1 MATRYDYDVKADESY
16 DNLPVTSFIGEQ
28 VDLSRVAPIVLTYD
42 PSGSYSTPVTLWS
55 GGGGFLKSV
64 GDVGGVYGTQW
75 QEMTGCLN
83 PLPNPPHISTSTSSS
98 LPIYVFAY
106 ISGSDEEHAELF
118 IKWSWSPQI
127 EVNDVLYRNALSNAE
142 SILVPVIEWDN
153 SPSDDPE
160 NDPFNMNPKGGE
172 FADTDPLGFGNDEI
186 DVPDTIPELSYS
198 GFISAYKLDDGGV
211 GNLGAAIFTTNTWTN
226 LQNKF
231 NGVGDPI
238 SYIISAVEIPY
249 SADPDGVK
257 DFNLGGIKI
266 VDNNNNYVP
275 VSYLEHRYHRL
286 NFGSLTLKET
296 WGTEKDY
303 SGTSVSIYLPYVG
316 VKDLDTAIVMNSVIT
331 VKAMLDVWTG
341 DLLYLLVISNK
352 NAAYKYLGSSGIVY
366 RFQGNCG
373 KSIPIGKTDNTT
385 QMLAIAG
392 SIASMGVGLASGLP
406 TGAMGYTVGNEFGA
420 SGDVS
425 GNVNP
430 RLVGGGAAGML
441 GALTMGPKIS
451 MAGGVAGA
459 IGRGDYQ
466 QPYLIIK
473 QSVPVYPKDWRAH
486 FGAPRYQTFT
496 LGELNGYVKC
506 ADVHAE
512 SIEGANDAE
521 RTAIEQA
528 LKAGVFMN

>member
-1 MATRYDYDVKADESY
+1 MKYYQDANGNKIPVDQNMIVGGCFFDIPQAPDFITVANIPVPGQTNNNTATAVY
-16 DNLPVTSFIGEQ
+16 DNVYSYLNIKHDGQQYASV
-28 VDLSRVAPIVLTYD
+28 
-42 PSGSYSTPVTLWS
+42 SYSTTAKRCGVFAIPYTQAGVDGVQIIGINGVDDASLMNAAQT
-55 GGGGFLKSV
+55 GGYDYNNYIVGFLPWSEV
-64 GDVGGVYGTQW
+64 ENHIVEDEAW
-75 QEMTGCLN
+75 DESPADDANN
-83 PLPNPPHISTSTSSS
+83 PDNMLP
-98 LPIYVFAY
+98 
-106 ISGSDEEHAELF
+106 
-118 IKWSWSPQI
+118 
-127 EVNDVLYRNALSNAE
+127 R
-142 SILVPVIEWDN
+142 
-153 SPSDDPE
+153 
-160 NDPFNMNPKGGE
+160 GGE

-186 DVPDTIPELSYS
+186 DVPDVINELSYS
-198 GFISAYKLDDGGV
+198 GFITAYKLDDGGV
-211 GNLGAAIFTTNTWTN
+211 QNLGAAIFTNNTWTN

-231 NGVGDPI
+231 NGVGDPV

-249 SADPDGVK
+249 AATQDAYQ
-257 DFNLGGIKI
+257 DFNLGGIKV
-266 VDNNNNYVP
+266 VDNNNNYLSLP
-275 VSYLEHRYHRL
+275 CLHHRYHRL

-316 VKDLDTAIVMNSVIT
+316 VKDLDTALVMNSVIT

-451 MAGGVAGA
+451 MAGGIAGA

-496 LGELNGYVKC
+496 LGDLNGFVKC

-521 RTAIEQA
+521 RAAIEQA

>member
-1 MATRYDYDVKADESY
+1 MSRSYVDSFGTHIPISENGMINGAIFDVTTTPTNVAVI
-16 DNLPVTSFIGEQ
+16 PVAGQ
-28 VDLSRVAPIVLTYD
+28 LS
-42 PSGSYSTPVTLWS
+42 
-55 GGGGFLKSV
+55 
-64 GDVGGVYGTQW
+64 
-75 QEMTGCLN
+75 
-83 PLPNPPHISTSTSSS
+83 PNTAE
-98 LPIYVFAY
+98 AY
-106 ISGSDEEHAELF
+106 ISPVSGFSLIDIDHNGEDYSLVSYPGNCVSCGVFALKTTSGEQEGLMFIAVSGTDAADVSNKVSIGDYTYINYIVSFMPMSEAEAHIVEENE
-118 IKWSWSPQI
+118 
-127 EVNDVLYRNALSNAE
+127 D
-142 SILVPVIEWDN
+142 WDD
-153 SPSDDPE
+153 SPSDNPSDPG
-160 NDPFNMNPKGGE
+160 NALARGGE
-172 FADTDPLGFGNDEI
+172 FADTDPLGFGNDDI
-186 DVPDTIPELSYS
+186 DVPDTIPEISYS

-249 SADPDGVK
+249 SANPDGVK

-266 VDNNNNYVP
+266 VDNNNNYVS
-275 VSYLEHRYHRL
+275 VSYLNHRYHRL

-341 DLLYLLVISNK
+341 DLLYMLVISNK

-385 QMLAIAG
+385 QILAIAG

-430 RLVGGGAAGML
+430 RLVGGGAAGMI

-496 LGELNGYVKC
+496 LGDLSGYVKC
-506 ADVHAE
+506 ADVHPD

-521 RTAIEQA
+521 RAAIEQA
-528 LKAGVFMN
+528 LKAGVFMG

>member
-1 MATRYDYDVKADESY
+1 MSELVIKDETGFVNIPVTDVGDPADYSLVQQMPVPVEFGTDANKKRIWSSGQAYLDAYHYVDTQGYHHYNLDWNPLAGWSPDPPPPYVTSIGNVDEILIGCAKSGNNAVVSWSVTGIFPNSNGILFNGTYAALEPDLSEVRDWDESPT
-16 DNLPVTSFIGEQ
+16 DDENNPFGE
-28 VDLSRVAPIVLTYD
+28 
-42 PSGSYSTPVTLWS
+42 
-55 GGGGFLKSV
+55 
-64 GDVGGVYGTQW
+64 
-75 QEMTGCLN
+75 N
-83 PLPNPPHISTSTSSS
+83 P
-98 LPIYVFAY
+98 
-106 ISGSDEEHAELF
+106 
-118 IKWSWSPQI
+118 
-127 EVNDVLYRNALSNAE
+127 
-142 SILVPVIEWDN
+142 
-153 SPSDDPE
+153 
-160 NDPFNMNPKGGE
+160 MGGE
-172 FADTDPLGFGNDEI
+172 YADTAPLGFGNDDI
-186 DVPDTIPELSYS
+186 DVPDTIPEISYS

-316 VKDLDTAIVMNSVIT
+316 VKDLDTAVVMNSVIT

-430 RLVGGGAAGML
+430 RLVGGGAAGMI

-496 LGELNGYVKC
+496 LNTLTGYVKC
-506 ADVHAE
+506 SDVHAD

-521 RTAIEQA
+521 RAAIEQA
-528 LKAGVFMN
+528 LKAGVFMS